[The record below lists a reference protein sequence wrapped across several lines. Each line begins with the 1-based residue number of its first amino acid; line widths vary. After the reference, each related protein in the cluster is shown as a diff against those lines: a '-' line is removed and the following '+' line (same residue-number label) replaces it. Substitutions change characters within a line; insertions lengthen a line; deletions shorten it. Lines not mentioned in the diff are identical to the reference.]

1 MFSCSFKCMVIFDWM
16 PSQLDREV
24 TSNPF
29 FTGVLEP
36 VDQRLESSSRN
47 VESSLWMCFACAQC
61 FKNDLKC
68 FSHLKIM
75 SSCQTMDL
83 FKKIKK
89 KKNQAILQH
98 GCHSC
103 WERAVVSGQPHWM
116 DGASPQPRLFTSSNC
131 RPSSLSTCCLRSVFQ
146 KQSLR

>member
-1 MFSCSFKCMVIFDWM
+1 MFSCSFKYMVIFDWM

-36 VDQRLESSSRN
+36 VDQRLASSSRN

-61 FKNDLKC
+61 FKNDLRC

-83 FKKIKK
+83 FKKIKNK
-89 KKNQAILQH
+89 IRLSCSVAAIPAGSEQ
-98 GCHSC
+98 
-103 WERAVVSGQPHWM
+103 W
-116 DGASPQPRLFTSSNC
+116 
-131 RPSSLSTCCLRSVFQ
+131 
-146 KQSLR
+146 